1 MNNNRVEEIKKED
14 KKAFKSF
21 IIIIIISAIAGGI
34 VGFKSVYLKDILGDS
49 VPNFL
54 MNILSV
60 ITPFASLILSILVIV
75 VSSVIYNN
83 SRKEFELWSESDEDE
98 EIIDKIEEKLSYI
111 LLFTSVNLIMGFFF
125 FGVASM
131 LPASNQ
137 QVSFN
142 LIKGLSCFVGF
153 LLCVV
158 SSILIQKKVVNLEK
172 EINPL
177 LKGSVYDVKFSEKWI
192 DSCDEA
198 IKLGIY
204 KSSFKAYK
212 AVTNTCILLWLICV
226 LGYGLWDFGVMPLVM
241 VTVIWLVQTIAY
253 CMESIKSS
261 KTR

>member
-83 SRKEFELWSESDEDE
+83 SRKEFELWNQSDEDE

-111 LLFTSVNLIMGFFF
+111 LLFTSVNMILGFFF
-125 FGVASM
+125 FGIGAM
-131 LPASNQ
+131 LPASNP
-137 QVSFN
+137 QVGFHHIRVLSFG
-142 LIKGLSCFVGF
+142 IGF

-177 LKGSVYDVKFSEKWI
+177 LSGSVYDAKFNKKWV

>member
-1 MNNNRVEEIKKED
+1 MKSNRVEEIKKED
-14 KKAFKSF
+14 KKAFKGF
-21 IIIIIISAIAGGI
+21 MIIIVISGI
-34 VGFKSVYLKDILGDS
+34 VGGIIGFMSGYLKDSLGDS
-49 VPNFL
+49 LSNFL
-54 MNILSV
+54 INILAV
-60 ITPFASLILSILVIV
+60 ITPFASLVLSTLVIV

-142 LIKGLSCFVGF
+142 LI
-153 LLCVV
+153 
-158 SSILIQKKVVNLEK
+158 
-172 EINPL
+172 
-177 LKGSVYDVKFSEKWI
+177 I

>member
-1 MNNNRVEEIKKED
+1 MKSNRVEEIKKED
-14 KKAFKSF
+14 KKAFKGF
-21 IIIIIISAIAGGI
+21 MIIIVISGI
-34 VGFKSVYLKDILGDS
+34 VGGIIGFMSGYLKDSLGDS
-49 VPNFL
+49 LSNFL
-54 MNILSV
+54 INILAV
-60 ITPFASLILSILVIV
+60 ITPFASLVLSTLVIV

-142 LIKGLSCFVGF
+142 LIIGLSCFVGF

-158 SSILIQKKVVNLEK
+158 SS
-172 EINPL
+172 
-177 LKGSVYDVKFSEKWI
+177 
-192 DSCDEA
+192 
-198 IKLGIY
+198 
-204 KSSFKAYK
+204 
-212 AVTNTCILLWLICV
+212 ILLWLICV